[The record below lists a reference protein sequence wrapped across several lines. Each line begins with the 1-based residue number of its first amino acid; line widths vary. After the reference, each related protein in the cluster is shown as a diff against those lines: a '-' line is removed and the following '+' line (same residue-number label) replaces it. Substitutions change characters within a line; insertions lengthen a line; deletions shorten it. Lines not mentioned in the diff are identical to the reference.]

1 MGRVECTASYYEVAA
16 LYCEVVALYC
26 EVVAG
31 CSEVAAGCSEV
42 AAGCSEVAA
51 GCSEVAAGCSE
62 VVAGCSEVVAGCS
75 EVVAGCSSVAA
86 LLKQSVLKADLCLN
100 HTRQRVSNMRQPF
113 QRFWQLCCY
122 GVFSPS
128 PPARWERG
136 HARRTPV
143 VATFRLRVRPALPDA
158 QAEAC
163 DYGDARGHARRTP
176 VVATFRLRVRPA
188 FPAAQAEACDYG
200 DVRGLGGSVFTNP
213 PLPGKQATETRAFTP
228 KGLTWNGNAPL
239 LDRCTCSGELPLFG
253 CPFGSPGSPCT
264 LAGVPAAAP
273 EGIPHERPQ

>member
-1 MGRVECTASYYEVAA
+1 
-16 LYCEVVALYC
+16 
-26 EVVAG
+26 
-31 CSEVAAGCSEV
+31 
-42 AAGCSEVAA
+42 
-51 GCSEVAAGCSE
+51 
-62 VVAGCSEVVAGCS
+62 
-75 EVVAGCSSVAA
+75 
-86 LLKQSVLKADLCLN
+86 
-100 HTRQRVSNMRQPF
+100 MRQPF
-113 QRFWQLCCY
+113 QRFWQLCGY

-188 FPAAQAEACDYG
+188 FPDAQAEACDYGDVRGHARRTSVVATFRLRVRPAFPDAQAEACDYGDARGHARRAPVVATFRLRVRPAFPDAQAEACDYG

-239 LDRCTCSGELPLFG
+239 LDPCTCSGELPLFG

-273 EGIPHERPQ
+273 EGIPDERPQ

>member
-31 CSEVAAGCSEV
+31 CSEVV
-42 AAGCSEVAA
+42 AGCSEVAA

-143 VATFRLRVRPALPDA
+143 VATFRLRVRPAFPD
-158 QAEAC
+158 
-163 DYGDARGHARRTP
+163 
-176 VVATFRLRVRPA
+176 
-188 FPAAQAEACDYG
+188 AQAEACDYG

-228 KGLTWNGNAPL
+228 KGLTWNGNAHL

-273 EGIPHERPQ
+273 EGIPDERPQ